1 MMREEAVRGQ
11 MGLLSFVLCSGLWC
25 HAGEKKHEGLSNKD
39 LGLWVGVGDGGA
51 DVIGLGFCDILKLNV
66 K

>member
-39 LGLWVGVGDGGA
+39 LGLWVGVGDGGQMS
-51 DVIGLGFCDILKLNV
+51 
-66 K
+66 